1 MLPLQGHSRICTRA
15 ALLTAAINPRAVVPQ
30 HFDDFF
36 PPVSQWVELMPFAAM
51 VEKLAPECRY
61 YQPSINEVFTAR
73 DVLGD

>member
-1 MLPLQGHSRICTRA
+1 MLKVPHVADAGRRRA
-15 ALLTAAINPRAVVPQ
+15 RAINPRAVVPQ

-61 YQPSINEVFTAR
+61 YEPAINEVFTAR